1 MSPRQWSTCGPR
13 RASPTLAFDGLA
25 SLLYVDRRGAPEN
38 RQLGFD
44 TEGKVRLLAAIAG
57 TARLVVS
64 DRQWISEV
72 NWPLREGPHSPAGK
86 SVAVDEEAQADFLV
100 RYFLLAAGTGRVER
114 IDWWQLVAKGYGL
127 CDPQADGSLR
137 ERPAFRAFATL
148 IRELAGTTCHGALP
162 GERPAGRSARRAL
175 HPRRRRC
182 RRGDRRRLVDG
193 RRDRLGAA
201 AGTAPH
207 RRPRRAR
214 AAARRRS
221 RSACCRRCVTSSPL
235 PTAEVHAPSAPA
247 PGPRPWSAPEADQS
261 QERRGCPPGD
271 DGPMKLVRG
280 TVPGRAPVNPPA
292 DLSADDR
299 AEEKLLLLLR
309 VGRIVAS
316 DLKLFDMLQKTA
328 DAIHELL
335 GYPNVDLPL
344 LDEEDP
350 ETLVVRI
357 RGGAYKERIRHEDR
371 IAISR
376 GVMGAAVR
384 ERRTQ
389 VVNDVA
395 ADPRYVQPPSGLAV
409 RAELAVPILH
419 AGRPLG
425 VVNVEGDRP
434 FTAVDV
440 QLLELVADHLAVA
453 IENTRLFAQERRL
466 AILEERQ
473 RLARDLHDSVTQ
485 LLFSST
491 LLAESLPGL
500 LRKGIAEAAP
510 KLERLIELNRRA
522 LGEMRGLLRELA
534 PGGSGTDFSSR
545 ELPAPAMVMLHR
557 HGLVEALRTELA
569 TVAAQGL
576 AHPSRGFD
584 LRTSVAGA

>member
-1 MSPRQWSTCGPR
+1 
-13 RASPTLAFDGLA
+13 
-25 SLLYVDRRGAPEN
+25 
-38 RQLGFD
+38 
-44 TEGKVRLLAAIAG
+44 
-57 TARLVVS
+57 
-64 DRQWISEV
+64 
-72 NWPLREGPHSPAGK
+72 
-86 SVAVDEEAQADFLV
+86 
-100 RYFLLAAGTGRVER
+100 
-114 IDWWQLVAKGYGL
+114 
-127 CDPQADGSLR
+127 
-137 ERPAFRAFATL
+137 
-148 IRELAGTTCHGALP
+148 
-162 GERPAGRSARRAL
+162 
-175 HPRRRRC
+175 
-182 RRGDRRRLVDG
+182 
-193 RRDRLGAA
+193 
-201 AGTAPH
+201 
-207 RRPRRAR
+207 
-214 AAARRRS
+214 
-221 RSACCRRCVTSSPL
+221 
-235 PTAEVHAPSAPA
+235 
-247 PGPRPWSAPEADQS
+247 
-261 QERRGCPPGD
+261 
-271 DGPMKLVRG
+271 MKLVRG
-280 TVPGRAPVNPPA
+280 TVPGRAPVNSPFDSTA
-292 DLSADDR
+292 DAR
-299 AEEKLLLLLR
+299 AGEQLLLLMR
-309 VGRIVAS
+309 VGRIIAS

-344 LDEEDP
+344 VDERDP

-371 IAISR
+371 IPVSR

-389 VVNDVA
+389 VVNDIA
-395 ADPRYVQPPSGLAV
+395 ADPRYVQPPSGIAV
-409 RAELAVPILH
+409 KAELAVPILH

-440 QLLELVADHLAVA
+440 QLLELVADALAVA

-466 AILEERQ
+466 AVLEERQ

-500 LRKGIAEAAP
+500 LRKGIDEAAP

-534 PGGSGTDFSSR
+534 PGGTGADFSSR
-545 ELPAPAMVMLHR
+545 ELPAPAMVMLQR

-576 AHPSRGFD
+576 GTHLEASTYERQSREREEMLLRVAQEALANAVKHAAARNVTVRLESLEGEVVLAVKDNGRGFD
-584 LRTSVAGA
+584 ARSTVRAEAARGRTDGGMGLASMRDRIRGQFGQLIVESAPGLGTTVEARLPR